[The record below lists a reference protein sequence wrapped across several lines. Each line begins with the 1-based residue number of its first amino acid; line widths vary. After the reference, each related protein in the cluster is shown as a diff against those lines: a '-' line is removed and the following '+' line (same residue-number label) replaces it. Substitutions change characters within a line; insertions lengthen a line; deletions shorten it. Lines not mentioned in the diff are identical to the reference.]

1 MAEMVHQSR
10 GLPGTLWLGTA
21 GAALMVAGMV
31 ALLAANW
38 HKVPLWAQVALA
50 LTPLVA
56 GWVGYAWLRLR
67 KVESLGAQEVVGT
80 VWAGGVVC
88 ALALLGRALQLS
100 STQFSFCLTV
110 AVLLL
115 PVVYA
120 VRSTFAWVACYAFL
134 LSTMVTVYPRI
145 DLCHTLGRFGHVLL
159 LLGGIALLAPRL
171 AWAWR
176 TSGGY
181 ARMQRMLAAALFIP
195 TAVVV
200 SFWLSRFGKN
210 LFFSHWSE
218 ADLFLFLAGMALTLL
233 LGTLVEGGM
242 AAAKGRPLSR
252 MGGICFVVAM
262 FVAYLVRDGG
272 KASLEGALP
281 AGALAVALAVALVV
295 TRRWTL
301 RHEGIFLLLYPI
313 FLFPGMGNLPLLN
326 LALTMA
332 VGAAAIV
339 RGVRQGERADANEG
353 LLVTLGV
360 AVLFFG
366 TSSLGLPAIAG
377 ALLVGGLAMVALNL
391 LLSRVKQ
398 GNGHA

>member
-67 KVESLGAQEVVGT
+67 KVESLGAQEVVGV

-88 ALALLGRALQLS
+88 ALALLGRVLQAS
-100 STQFSFCLTV
+100 STQLSFCLTV
-110 AVLLL
+110 AALLL

-120 VRSTFAWVACYAFL
+120 VRATFAWVAACVFL
-134 LSTMVTVYPRI
+134 LVALADMSPHFG
-145 DLCHTLGRFGHVLL
+145 LCDARGCGSLALL
-159 LLGGIALLAPRL
+159 MGGVALLAPRL

-181 ARMQRMLAAALFIP
+181 ARVQRTLAAVASIPMALML
-195 TAVVV
+195 
-200 SFWLSRFGKN
+200 SFWLCSFGKG
-210 LFFSHWSE
+210 LACPFLSKPE
-218 ADLFLFLAGMALTLL
+218 VPLFLLGASLPLL
-233 LGTLVEGGM
+233 VGTLAEGRH
-242 AAAKGRPLSR
+242 AAAKERTLSLF
-252 MGGICFVVAM
+252 GGLFFVVTT
-262 FVAYLVRDGG
+262 LVMRETSRRGMPF
-272 KASLEGALP
+272 LEGAIL
-281 AGALAVALAVALVV
+281 AGVIAVALVA

-313 FLFPGMGNLPLLN
+313 TLVHLPLLN
-326 LALTMA
+326 LTLTLA
-332 VGAAAIV
+332 VGIWAIV
-339 RGVRQGERADANEG
+339 RGVRQGDRADANEG
-353 LLVTLGV
+353 LLVTLWV

-366 TSSLGLPAIAG
+366 TSSLSLPAIAG
-377 ALLVGGLAMVALNL
+377 VFLVGGLVMVVLNL

-398 GNGHA
+398 ENGHA